1 MWHSNCPVAMRS
13 PSLEVRVRELCA
25 QVCVVPTVA
34 RPKRSTR
41 KIPQWEESRND
52 HLYNPRVVRC
62 STVGGQQGAESP
74 PQSLIA
80 GHWNPV
86 RVDSKMNRDTR
97 SLFCQL
103 QRHASANSAFCV
115 YQLDQNPHEM
125 PNARTD
131 AVLAGPRPA

>member
-1 MWHSNCPVAMRS
+1 MWHSNCSVAMRS
-13 PSLEVRVRELCA
+13 PSLEVRGRELCA

-34 RPKRSTR
+34 HPKRSTR

-74 PQSLIA
+74 PQGLIA
-80 GHWNPV
+80 GQWNPV

-103 QRHASANSAFCV
+103 QRHAVGQFRLLRVPTRS
-115 YQLDQNPHEM
+115 E
-125 PNARTD
+125 
-131 AVLAGPRPA
+131 PA